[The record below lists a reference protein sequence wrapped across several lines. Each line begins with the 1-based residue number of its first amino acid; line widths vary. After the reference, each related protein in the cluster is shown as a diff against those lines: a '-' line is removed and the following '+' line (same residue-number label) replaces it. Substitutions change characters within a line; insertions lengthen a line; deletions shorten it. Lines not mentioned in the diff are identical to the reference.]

1 MRIAL
6 ASIHPRPLSGQIE
19 GLVGLAQAMES
30 RGHRVA
36 VVSAFPTEMLLS
48 AERLKLTSAH
58 RWSFVDYPIRVA
70 RIVARLVALAPH
82 VDLIQ
87 LNLPTPAF
95 ALLGDIVQMLVRVP
109 VIVAY
114 EAHLVNPRDL
124 LRYDR
129 LREAPLFYVPRLFIN
144 NRLVARF
151 ALNRAARYLVSSKL
165 QRNELVDLGIAPKRI
180 SRLPNLMP
188 RDKLAPAPPEQI
200 RAKWNLP
207 PGRLI
212 TYIGH
217 YNHVKGVEVLVDA
230 FQQLAARRDDVHLV
244 LAWSGVGKSRRADD
258 LLHHP
263 HFGRRVVQLGR
274 VNVADLLSVT
284 EVVVLPYRL
293 TIGQAVFPATLLEAL
308 AANVPVVTS
317 DLPLLRELTEEGQT
331 ALLAPPDN
339 PAAFAEM
346 IERVLSEPDL
356 VRRMTA
362 AQQRWW
368 REMCPTCVV
377 KDYERFYRQTLEE
390 QARVLQPARDRA
402 NV

>member
-36 VVSAFPTEMLLS
+36 VISAFPNEMLLS
-48 AERLKLTSAH
+48 PDRLKLMSAH
-58 RWSFVDYPIRVA
+58 RWSFVDYPFRVA
-70 RIVARLVALAPH
+70 RIVARLVAVAPQ

-95 ALLGDIVQMLVRVP
+95 ALLGDIVQTLVRVP
-109 VIVAY
+109 VVVSY
-114 EAHLVNPRDL
+114 EAHLVEPRDL
-124 LRYDR
+124 LRLDR
-129 LREAPLFYVPRLFIN
+129 LRDAPLFYVPRLLIN

-151 ALNRAARYLVSSKL
+151 AFSRAAQYLVSSKL
-165 QRNELVDLGIAPKRI
+165 QKNELVDLNIAPRRI

-188 RDKLAPAPPEQI
+188 RDKLAHAPHEQT
-200 RAKWNLP
+200 RAKLNLP

-217 YNHVKGVEVLVDA
+217 YNHVKGVEVLLDA
-230 FQQLAARRDDVHLV
+230 FRRLAPRFDDVHLV
-244 LAWSGVGKSRRADD
+244 LAWSGLGKSRQVNEF
-258 LLHHP
+258 LLDP
-263 HFGRRVVQLGR
+263 QISGRVLQLGR
-274 VNVADLLSVT
+274 VNVSELLSVT
-284 EVVVLPYRL
+284 DLAVLPYRL

-317 DLPLLRELTEEGQT
+317 DLPLLRELTGDGQT
-331 ALLAPPDN
+331 ALLAPPDD
-339 PAAFAEM
+339 PAALASA
-346 IERVLSEPDL
+346 IGRVLNEPN
-356 VRRMTA
+356 VAQQMMIS
-362 AQQRWW
+362 QQRWW
-368 REMCPTCVV
+368 QQVRPARVV
-377 KDYERFYRQTLEE
+377 KAYERFYRNTLEE
-390 QARVLQPARDRA
+390 QARVLQPARNRA